1 VFTPELNQAKVPGAV
16 RHERKIVPKRRFQK
30 GCVRKVG
37 HSWILYFY
45 RDENRDGLIRR
56 VQVSQRLGPTR
67 GISRRAASALAQ
79 PIIDTVN
86 DQMEI
91 PVKGKGITLAEFIP
105 EWRKVVSPTLKPST
119 VKGVESSLRAHI
131 LPVLGNVPLTGL
143 GAKQVQNLVSSMEGC
158 SRKTRENVI
167 MDLFA
172 IMSAARGQWQHKV
185 PVVAMSQ
192 LYIPGA
198 EPGEPYSFSPEQM
211 QAILAAFKGERP
223 WDLFFTMVALT
234 GLRASEIL
242 GLRVRD
248 CDLKRS
254 LIFVRQIAWEG
265 KIIQGTKTEES
276 KNSVPMPS
284 AVKEKLAEYLRTHK
298 HELLFVNRRGRPY
311 SRNKV
316 VQKVLHPVLE
326 KLGIERKG
334 RRIGLHAFRHGL
346 ASMLVDS
353 ASTAVAQ
360 RQLRHSDAATTLG
373 IYGHVIG
380 NGHFDAVERVQSLLI
395 NTSGVQEFP
404 APA

>member
-1 VFTPELNQAKVPGAV
+1 M
-16 RHERKIVPKRRFQK
+16 
-30 GCVRKVG
+30 
-37 HSWILYFY
+37 
-45 RDENRDGLIRR
+45 
-56 VQVSQRLGPTR
+56 QVSQRLGPTR
-67 GISRRAASALAQ
+67 GISLRAASALAQ

-86 DQMEI
+86 NQTEI

-105 EWRKVVSPTLKPST
+105 EWRKVVVPTLKPST
-119 VKGVESSLRAHI
+119 VKGAESSLRAHI

-143 GAKQVQNLVSSMEGC
+143 DAKQVQNLVSSMEGC
-158 SRKTRENVI
+158 SKKTRENVV

-172 IMSAARGQWQHKV
+172 IMLAAQGQWQHKV

-211 QAILAAFKGERP
+211 QAILAAFKGKRP

-265 KIIQGTKTEES
+265 KIIRGTKTEES

-284 AVKEKLAEYLRTHK
+284 AVKEKLVEYLRTHK

-316 VQKVLHPVLE
+316 VQKVLHPVLD

-334 RRIGLHAFRHGL
+334 RRVGLHAFRHGL

-353 ASTAVAQ
+353 ESTAVAQ
-360 RQLRHSDAATTLG
+360 RQLRHSDASTTLG
-373 IYGHVIG
+373 LYAHIIGTGHI
-380 NGHFDAVERVQSLLI
+380 DAVERVQSILI
-395 NTSGVQEFP
+395 NTSGVQEVP